1 MIDEIIFGLHFKL
14 RKDLLERWCND
25 YGYETIEEFKNKS
38 NYEVAYR
45 IYCNSYFQR
54 NW

>member
-14 RKDLLERWCND
+14 RKDIFEHWCND
-25 YGYETIEEFKNKS
+25 YGYKSIQEFKNKS
-38 NYEVAYR
+38 NYDIAYK

-54 NW
+54 RW